1 MKRISIRNVLLWYSA
16 LLVSGIIMQDFYY
29 AYWYFNKVDTGGLIV
44 MIFSI
49 LLQILYL
56 TSIVKVIH
64 GITKKLWVNLVL
76 VYWFSQIVFFDFLGN
91 SYIVLFGP
99 VIAVFMQ
106 LKGDFRYDYL
116 GKMWHNELEL
126 YYSGQS
132 ADFYI
137 GVNLIAFI
145 IFAYLFQTIWK
156 NERAEKDELETDE
169 KR

>member
-1 MKRISIRNVLLWYSA
+1 MKISLKRLILLYSA
-16 LLVSGIIMQDFYY
+16 VIVAGIILQDFYY

-56 TSIVKVIH
+56 TSIVKVIS
-64 GITKKLWVNLVL
+64 GITKKLWINLVL
-76 VYWFSQIVFFDFLGN
+76 LYWFSQIIYFNFFGN
-91 SYIVLFGP
+91 SYTILFGP
-99 VIAVFMQ
+99 VIAVFTQ
-106 LKGDFRYDYL
+106 LKGDFIYNYL
-116 GKMWHNELEL
+116 FTLWHNELKL
-126 YYSGQS
+126 SFGDQS

-156 NERAEKDELETDE
+156 NESTIKVEAETDE

>member
-1 MKRISIRNVLLWYSA
+1 MKINLKRLILLYSA
-16 LLVSGIIMQDFYY
+16 VIVAGIILQDIYY
-29 AYWYFNKVDTGGLIV
+29 ACLYFNKVDTGGLIV
-44 MIFSI
+44 MFFSI

-56 TSIVKVIH
+56 TSIVKVIR

-91 SYIVLFGP
+91 TYIVLFGP
-99 VIAVFMQ
+99 VIAVFTQ
-106 LKGDFRYDYL
+106 LKGDFRFDYL
-116 GKMWHNELEL
+116 GKIWHNQLKL
-126 YYSGQS
+126 NIGDLS

-156 NERAEKDELETDE
+156 NESTIKDESETDE

>member
-1 MKRISIRNVLLWYSA
+1 MKIKLKRLILLYSA
-16 LLVSGIIMQDFYY
+16 VIVAGIILQDLYY

-56 TSIVKVIH
+56 TSIVKVIS

-91 SYIVLFGP
+91 TYIVLFGP
-99 VIAVFMQ
+99 VIAVFTQ
-106 LKGDFRYDYL
+106 LKGDFRFDYL
-116 GKMWHNELEL
+116 GKIWHNQLKL
-126 YYSGQS
+126 NIGDLS

-156 NERAEKDELETDE
+156 NESTIKDEAETDE

>member
-1 MKRISIRNVLLWYSA
+1 MKIKLKRLILLYSA
-16 LLVSGIIMQDFYY
+16 VIVAGIILQDLYY

-56 TSIVKVIH
+56 TSIVKVIS

-91 SYIVLFGP
+91 TYIVLFGP
-99 VIAVFMQ
+99 VIAVFTQ
-106 LKGDFRYDYL
+106 LKGDFRFDYL
-116 GKMWHNELEL
+116 GKIWHNQLKL
-126 YYSGQS
+126 NIGDLS

-137 GVNLIAFI
+137 GINLIAFI

-156 NERAEKDELETDE
+156 NESTIKNESEPDER
-169 KR
+169 K